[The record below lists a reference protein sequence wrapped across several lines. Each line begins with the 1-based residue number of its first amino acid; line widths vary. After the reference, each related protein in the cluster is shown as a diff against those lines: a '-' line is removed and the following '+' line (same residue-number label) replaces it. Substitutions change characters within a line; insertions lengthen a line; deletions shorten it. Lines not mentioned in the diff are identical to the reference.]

1 MRVLKSRWELEPGDV
16 SNAGGIRCS
25 IHGPNNWH
33 TGKAGRKRRLALSVR
48 QESCDGRYRTLHFF
62 LTVLRARSLAAF
74 GKRNFSRMHWH
85 CCVSVW
91 STGHHPGSG
100 TQALE
105 VPRLVWIISLLGGH
119 TQTTG
124 QCALQP
130 SDLRDSNLSDSCFV
144 NYNCCGDWRKPNK
157 NLYQI
162 I

>member
-1 MRVLKSRWELEPGDV
+1 MQDF
-16 SNAGGIRCS
+16 
-25 IHGPNNWH
+25 
-33 TGKAGRKRRLALSVR
+33 AL
-48 QESCDGRYRTLHFF
+48 F
-62 LTVLRARSLAAF
+62 LTVLRAQSLAAF
-74 GKRNFSRMHWH
+74 GKRNFSRMRWH
-85 CCVSVW
+85 CCVSVR

-105 VPRLVWIISLLGGH
+105 VPHLVWIISLLGGH
-119 TQTTG
+119 TQTAG

-144 NYNCCGDWRKPNK
+144 NYNCCGAWRKPNK